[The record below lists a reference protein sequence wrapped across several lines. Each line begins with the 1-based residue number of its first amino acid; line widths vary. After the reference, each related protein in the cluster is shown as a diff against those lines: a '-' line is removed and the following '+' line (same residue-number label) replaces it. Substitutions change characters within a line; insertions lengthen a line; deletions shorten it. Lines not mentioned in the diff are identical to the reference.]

1 MEFKS
6 SDFFK
11 GQLLIAM
18 PGLPDANFD
27 QTVTLLCE
35 HNDEGAI
42 GIVLNRVHP
51 SLSGKDIFEEL
62 ELKPYSG
69 AENIPVHI
77 GGPVNINE
85 IFVLHGPPFEWEGCY
100 QINPTIGMSNT
111 MDILVA
117 ISGGSGPES
126 YIISLGCAGWGPGQL
141 ESEIMQNTWLTS
153 SVLEEIIFDIPLEE
167 RWEAAVKRMGIDPT
181 LLTDAAGHA

>member
-1 MEFKS
+1 MEFKP

-18 PGLPDANFD
+18 PGLLDPNFD
-27 QTVTLLCE
+27 QTVSLLCE
-35 HNDEGAI
+35 HNHEGAI

-62 ELKPYSG
+62 KLNPFTG

-85 IFVLHGPPFEWEGCY
+85 IFVLHGPPFGWEACY
-100 QINPTIGMSNT
+100 QFHPAIGMSNT
-111 MDILVA
+111 IDILAAV
-117 ISGGSGPES
+117 SGGGGPES
-126 YIISLGCAGWGPGQL
+126 FMISLGCAGWGPGQL

-153 SVLEEIIFDIPLEE
+153 SVLEEIVFDIPVEE
-167 RWEAAVKRMGIDPT
+167 RWEAAVKRMGIDPM
-181 LLTDAAGHA
+181 LLTGAAGHA

>member
-1 MEFKS
+1 MELKT

-18 PGLPDANFD
+18 PGLLDPNFN

-35 HNDEGAI
+35 HNQEGAI
-42 GIVLNRVHP
+42 GIVVNRVHP

-62 ELKPYSG
+62 KLQPFSG
-69 AENIPVHI
+69 AEKIPVHI

-85 IFVLHGPPFEWEGCY
+85 IFVLHGPPFGWEACY
-100 QINPTIGMSNT
+100 QVNQSIGMSNT
-111 MDILVA
+111 IDILDAV
-117 ISGGSGPES
+117 SGGGGPES
-126 YIISLGCAGWGPGQL
+126 FIISLGCAGWGPGQL

-153 SVLEEIIFDIPLEE
+153 SFLEEIIFEIPVEE

>member
-1 MEFKS
+1 MVLKS

-11 GQLLIAM
+11 GQLLISM
-18 PGLPDANFD
+18 PGLLDPNFI

-35 HNDEGAI
+35 HNNEGAI

-62 ELKPYSG
+62 ELKPFSG

-85 IFVLHGPPFEWEGCY
+85 IFVLHGPPFGWDACY
-100 QINPTIGMSNT
+100 QVNPDIGMSNT
-111 MDILVA
+111 IDILAAV
-117 ISGGSGPES
+117 SGGSGPES
-126 YIISLGCAGWGPGQL
+126 FIICLGCAGWGPGQL
-141 ESEIMQNTWLTS
+141 ESEIKENSWLTNHII
-153 SVLEEIIFDIPLEE
+153 EDIIFSIPIEG
-167 RWEAAVKRMGIDPT
+167 RWDETVKQMGIDPAF
-181 LLTDAAGHA
+181 LTDSAGHA